1 MKLPKEVKF
10 ILETLE
16 EKGYEAYVVG
26 GAVRDS
32 LLGLEPFDF
41 DLTTNAMPDEIIK
54 TFNKKVDHIYKIGKD
69 FGTIS
74 LVINGKKIEVTTF
87 RTDGEYLDYR
97 RPEKIEFSKKLVDD
111 LKRRDFTINALC
123 FNKEYIDLV
132 GGLEDLKKKQIKAIG
147 DPNLRFKEDAL
158 RILRAI
164 RFASKL
170 GFTIESETKKA
181 LFENKALLK
190 KIAIERIQEEFNKVL
205 LSDNASRYLEEYFEI
220 FTIFIP
226 ELAVFKGYDQSN
238 PHHKDDLLVH
248 TLKVVSLVPSDLVL
262 RLAALFH
269 DLGKPETRK
278 MEDGIARYYGHAK
291 IGTDLTSI
299 ILKRMKYPKAVIKDV
314 LILIE
319 RHMIRLEEA
328 NLKRLVSRIGLV
340 NTKKL
345 IYLLKADKL
354 SIDRDVSFL
363 NEKLEEVEK
372 LGQEEAVIS
381 LKELK
386 IDGNDLI
393 KLGYKDKEIGKV
405 LDFLFSAYLEN
416 KVENDKE
423 KLIKYLG
430 DTYEQK
436 RKEKKSISEKD
447 W

>member
-41 DLTTNAMPDEIIK
+41 DLTTNAMPNEIIK

-170 GFTIESETKKA
+170 GFEIEEETKKA
-181 LFENKALLK
+181 LFENKALLN
-190 KIAIERIQEEFNKVL
+190 KIAIERVQEEFNKILV
-205 LSDNASRYLEEYFEI
+205 SKNASKYLEEYFEI
-220 FTIFIP
+220 FTVFIP
-226 ELAVFKGYDQSN
+226 EIEVFKGYDQSN
-238 PHHKDDLLVH
+238 PHHQDDLLIH
-248 TLKVVSLVPSDLVL
+248 SLKVVNLVPNDLVL

-269 DLGKPETRK
+269 DLGKPKTRK
-278 MEDGIARYYGHAK
+278 MDDGIARYLGHARV
-291 IGTDLTSI
+291 GADYASL
-299 ILKRMKYPKAVIKDV
+299 ILKRMKYPNQVIKDV
-314 LILIE
+314 LVLIE
-319 RHMIRLEEA
+319 RHMIRLEVA
-328 NLKRLVSRIGLV
+328 NLKRLISKIGLV
-340 NTKKL
+340 NTKRL
-345 IYLLKADKL
+345 IYLLRADKL
-354 SIDRDVSFL
+354 SLGRDVSFL
-363 NEKLEEVEK
+363 DRKLEEVEK
-372 LGQEEAVIS
+372 LEKEEAIIS

-393 KLGYKDKEIGKV
+393 KLGFKGKEIGKA
-405 LDFLFSAYLEN
+405 LDFLFSAYLGN

-430 DTYEQK
+430 DAYGQK
-436 RKEKKSISEKD
+436 RKEKKSISKKG
-447 W
+447 